1 MIMNKDQVMS
11 LNNGNLKVSSKDTCG
26 KIEYDE
32 KKMQYNRKKCQMSL
46 ELQLKD
52 ITRHNKKGTE
62 LVTDEKF
69 SIMFE
74 STNCNVGEADITV
87 WVKSKFCFIFN

>member
-1 MIMNKDQVMS
+1 
-11 LNNGNLKVSSKDTCG
+11 
-26 KIEYDE
+26 
-32 KKMQYNRKKCQMSL
+32 MSL

-74 STNCNVGEADITV
+74 STICNIGEADITV